1 MTAATTQQVFR
12 AIADPARRSILDRLA
27 REGATAALE
36 LGAGFHGSQPAL
48 SKHLRVLREAG
59 LVRTRRD
66 GRRVLYTL
74 RPGPLADVER
84 WISLYRQFWE
94 GRLDALARHLDE
106 TP

>member
-1 MTAATTQQVFR
+1 MAQPVQPGAQQRRRLHLGGEHAAGTADEGL
-12 AIADPARRSILDRLA
+12 DPQPGRPGPHFG
-27 REGATAALE
+27 GAEA
-36 LGAGFHGSQPAL
+36 SQPVA
-48 SKHLRVLREAG
+48 H
-59 LVRTRRD
+59 
-66 GRRVLYTL
+66 